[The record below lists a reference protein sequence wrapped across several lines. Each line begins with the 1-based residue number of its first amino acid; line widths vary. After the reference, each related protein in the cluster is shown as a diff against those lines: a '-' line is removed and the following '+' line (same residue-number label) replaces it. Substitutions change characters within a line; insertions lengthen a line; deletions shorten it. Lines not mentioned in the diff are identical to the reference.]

1 MADVTQTVVLEFDA
15 KTGEVIKATTQLQK
29 NMEDV
34 AEAAQGAADA
44 TGEIS
49 DEAKKASKEVE
60 EVSKD
65 AKKSESALKKA
76 GKTGAQSFKLLGT
89 AIKATGIG
97 LIVAGIAK
105 LIEKLTENKKIAEAL
120 EVAFAGLG
128 VVLNTI
134 VDALTPLADFI
145 FDAFSEPQA
154 AVDTLRTKLVQLGD
168 YLGTLLKTGFNPIQT
183 GLLNLKRGFLEA
195 AVSTKE
201 FFGADATELKQSI
214 REVDDELAN
223 LAKEQLEN
231 KDTLKAPFEAAQ
243 SALQEYVN
251 STKTAIAASTDLTQR
266 QQALRD
272 AQRELNIATAES
284 AAEVEELK
292 RQSDDQTLS
301 IEQRIEAATRAAEIN
316 QKFADE
322 NVALAQKNAALIREE
337 IALQGESE
345 ERLNALADAQIEAAA
360 AAQASS
366 TIQTELQNKL
376 FGLNQEAIAQEQEIA
391 ALRREFVNENLEG
404 VEAERQAVR
413 DQYQDR
419 IAALALLKISEEQ
432 RTQLEVEAAQS
443 RDAQLLAIEEA
454 TRQEQLDILQGYVD
468 EANAYLA
475 EQEGPDRASELEA
488 VRQSY
493 AERIALAQSLGQDT
507 LVFTEAQRQ
516 AELEINKKYDE
527 LEIEAR
533 KQRQQA
539 TLDVAK
545 QSLDALAAIN
555 QAFTGE
561 SEEEQKKGFERS
573 KKIQTAQ
580 ALISTYESAVQAFK
594 SLAGIPVVGPALGT
608 AAATAATAAGLANV
622 KQIQSQQYQSAGG
635 GGGGS
640 SYSSAGTAGQAA
652 QAAQQTPTAPVL
664 DLGFLGA
671 GSEQQVIETYVIS
684 ENVTNAQQANK
695 KIQDQ
700 ATL

>member
-34 AEAAQGAADA
+34 AEAAQEAADA

-76 GKTGAQSFKLLGT
+76 GRTGAQSFKLLGT

-201 FFGADATELKQSI
+201 FFGGDATELKQSI

-243 SALQEYVN
+243 SALKEYVS

-322 NVALAQKNAALIREE
+322 NVALAQQNAALIREE

-404 VEAERQAVR
+404 VEAEKQAVR
-413 DQYQDR
+413 DQYEDR
-419 IAALALLKISEEQ
+419 VAALALLKISEEQ

-443 RDAQLLAIEEA
+443 RDAQLLAIDEA

-468 EANAYLA
+468 EANTYLT
-475 EQEGPDRASELEA
+475 EQEGPDRARELDA

-493 AERIALAQSLGQDT
+493 AERIALAESLGQDT
-507 LVFTEAQRQ
+507 LVLTEAQRQ

-545 QSLDALAAIN
+545 QSLDALSAIN
-555 QAFTGE
+555 QAFTGD

-594 SLAGIPVVGPALGT
+594 SLAGIPVVGPALGAG
-608 AAATAATAAGLANV
+608 AAAAATAAGLANV

-652 QAAQQTPTAPVL
+652 QAAQQTPSAPVL

>member
-1 MADVTQTVVLEFDA
+1 MAVTTQTVIFEFDA
-15 KTGEVIKATTQLQK
+15 KTGEVLKATTQLQK
-29 NMEDV
+29 NMENV

-44 TGEIS
+44 TGEIT

-76 GKTGAQSFKLLGT
+76 GQTGAQSFKLLGT

-231 KDTLKAPFEAAQ
+231 KETLKAPFIAAQ
-243 SALQEYVN
+243 AALTEYVA
-251 STKTAIAASTDLTQR
+251 STKTAIAASTNLTQR

-272 AQRELNIATAES
+272 AQRELNVATAAS

-322 NVALAQKNAALIREE
+322 NVALAQQNAALIREE

-376 FGLNQEAIAQEQEIA
+376 FGLNQEVIAQEQEIA
-391 ALRREFVNENLEG
+391 ALRREFVNE
-404 VEAERQAVR
+404 A
-413 DQYQDR
+413 
-419 IAALALLKISEEQ
+419 
-432 RTQLEVEAAQS
+432 
-443 RDAQLLAIEEA
+443 
-454 TRQEQLDILQGYVD
+454 YV
-468 EANAYLA
+468 LA
-475 EQEGPDRASELEA
+475 E
-488 VRQSY
+488 
-493 AERIALAQSLGQDT
+493 
-507 LVFTEAQRQ
+507 
-516 AELEINKKYDE
+516 
-527 LEIEAR
+527 
-533 KQRQQA
+533 
-539 TLDVAK
+539 
-545 QSLDALAAIN
+545 
-555 QAFTGE
+555 
-561 SEEEQKKGFERS
+561 
-573 KKIQTAQ
+573 
-580 ALISTYESAVQAFK
+580 
-594 SLAGIPVVGPALGT
+594 
-608 AAATAATAAGLANV
+608 NV
-622 KQIQSQQYQSAGG
+622 S
-635 GGGGS
+635 
-640 SYSSAGTAGQAA
+640 
-652 QAAQQTPTAPVL
+652 
-664 DLGFLGA
+664 
-671 GSEQQVIETYVIS
+671 
-684 ENVTNAQQANK
+684 NAQQANQ